1 MDDHADLIARAVDKF
16 LAWKLPP
23 DFCPDCGVS
32 FDGRGKDAR
41 GYDKGWPVGT
51 NLLTADQARA
61 MFEHCVSDALAAQA
75 ERIKELEGDRDKQ
88 IGRKEHYKRI
98 LRETESER
106 DALRQDAE
114 RYRWLRD
121 NTPDEITD
129 EKWIDEF
136 MSRAA
141 LCSHDG
147 KA

>member
-1 MDDHADLIARAVDKF
+1 MEDHTGLIAALGFQRQIDEDGTEVGVSRQAVDE
-16 LAWKLPP
+16 
-23 DFCPDCGVS
+23 
-32 FDGRGKDAR
+32 AR
-41 GYDKGWPVGT
+41 T
-51 NLLTADQARA
+51 
-61 MFEHCVSDALAAQA
+61 ALAAQA

-106 DALRQDAE
+106 DALRQDAL

>member
-1 MDDHADLIARAVDKF
+1 MCDRCGDVRCSD
-16 LAWKLPP
+16 P
-23 DFCPDCGVS
+23 DSKWCSDI
-32 FDGRGKDAR
+32 
-41 GYDKGWPVGT
+41 
-51 NLLTADQARA
+51 LLMRYK
-61 MFEHCVSDALAAQA
+61 A
-75 ERIKELEGDRDKQ
+75 EA
-88 IGRKEHYKRI
+88 
-98 LRETESER
+98 
-106 DALRQDAE
+106 DALRQDAL